1 MNFIY
6 SDEVMSSGMSYTPE
20 CGAFIFVKKSM
31 IYNVMLMFVFNNVKV
46 IIVGVLTVLYLN

>member
-6 SDEVMSSGMSYTPE
+6 SDEVMSSGISYTPE